1 MSKKI
6 GNNGNLA
13 LQPSY
18 EPENEGEDELPTNRL
33 YSGRLTI
40 LPRLR
45 PSDLEQDESQQNT
58 TDQLKTEM
66 LPDDLPQAAPRG
78 MGMGQYAA
86 APRIVPTRVSRLR
99 TGLRR
104 STLMFLLAGA
114 VGASL
119 AGGGYLLA
127 TTPWLSTVTTPPAA
141 PASPQAP
148 VSASMPQL
156 PPQAPVAAQPQPQV
170 PIAGQNQPKDDQQQA
185 SSLPSGPAP
194 AADAYKKQRDWGI
207 EQYKQGNY
215 SKAIDLLEGYV
226 LVNGDD
232 PAAYYQLGLAY
243 MAVSGRDRSLDD
255 AEMAFRTAASLQPTW
270 AAPQQGLAES
280 MIRRG
285 FYAQAITPA
294 EKATQL
300 QPTMTEAWITL
311 GRAYQGA
318 GRDADATKA
327 FAQATRLAST
337 P

>member
-18 EPENEGEDELPTNRL
+18 EPEEEDDLPTNRL

-58 TDQLKTEM
+58 TDRLETEM
-66 LPDDLPQAAPRG
+66 LPDDLPQATPHN
-78 MGMGQYAA
+78 MGMGQNTG

-104 STLMFLLAGA
+104 STLIFLLAAA

-127 TTPWLSTVTTPPAA
+127 TTPWLSTVTTPPTA

-148 VSASMPQL
+148 ISASVPQS
-156 PPQAPVAAQPQPQV
+156 PPQAPVAAVQPQPQV
-170 PIAGQNQPKDDQQQA
+170 PVTGQSQPKDDQQQA

-243 MAVSGRDRSLDD
+243 MAVNGRDRSLDD
-255 AEMAFRTAASLQPTW
+255 AEMAFRTATALQPTW

-285 FYAQAITPA
+285 FYSQAIAPA

-300 QPTMTEAWITL
+300 QPAMTEAWITL

-327 FAQATRLAST
+327 FAQAIRLAPT